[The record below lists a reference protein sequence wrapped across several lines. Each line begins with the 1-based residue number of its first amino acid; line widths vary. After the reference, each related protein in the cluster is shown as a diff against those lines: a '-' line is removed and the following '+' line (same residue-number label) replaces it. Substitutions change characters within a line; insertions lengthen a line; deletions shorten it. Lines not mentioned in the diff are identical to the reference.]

1 MIVTIALELSD
12 VGPYLAQLAITIL
25 LVLAP
30 IFAVRAVLPRSI
42 RRQLRFGRMLQ
53 LVAFPIRG
61 LFRLLT
67 MTVSRERALP
77 VQQLI
82 LHNFPLTPLEFFAFL
97 EAAIERRNVPGLYV
111 SLIARRE
118 VHLLSSRRWYLHLS
132 YDTSVCIIGAT
143 PVGSVFVI
151 SWRLGEIASWA
162 NLLLREYPGLH
173 QVIDWFLRPPTF
185 YRIDLNT
192 AFQQLARQ
200 AVADA
205 VDQITQVRGLR
216 ALNEAERQQLAGI
229 HP

>member
-1 MIVTIALELSD
+1 MIVTIALKLYD
-12 VGPYLAQLAITIL
+12 VGPYLVQLAIAIL
-25 LVLAP
+25 LVLVP
-30 IFAVRAVLPRSI
+30 IFALRALLPRSI
-42 RRQLRFGRMLQ
+42 KGHLRFGSMVRV
-53 LVAFPIRG
+53 VAFPVRG

-67 MTVSRERALP
+67 MTGSRERALP

-97 EAAIERRNVPGLYV
+97 EAAIEQRNVPGLYV

-118 VHLLSSRRWYLHLS
+118 AHLLSSRRWYLLLS
-132 YDTSVCIIGAT
+132 YDTSICIIGAT
-143 PVGSVFVI
+143 PVGAVLVI
-151 SWRLGEIASWA
+151 SWRVGEITSWA
-162 NLLLREYPGLH
+162 KLLLFEYPGLH

-216 ALNEAERQQLAGI
+216 ALNEAERRQIMQVRA
-229 HP
+229 